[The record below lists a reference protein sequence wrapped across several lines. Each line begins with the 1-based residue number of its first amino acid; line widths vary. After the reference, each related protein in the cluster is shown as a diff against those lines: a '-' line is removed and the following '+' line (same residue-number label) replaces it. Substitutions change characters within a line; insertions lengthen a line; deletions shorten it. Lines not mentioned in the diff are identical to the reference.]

1 MMCQNCGNTLKSG
14 DTVCQICGSPVSPQ
28 QNSSTYQS
36 GGDNTFLLIFLT
48 VLFFVWSFMYLNINW
63 IKEIREELYQSA
75 FEEILTK
82 SGLFGFLSK
91 SGAAVAKKSG
101 VVLAAGAAGIGA
113 VVLRKKS

>member
-14 DTVCQICGSPVSPQ
+14 DTVCPICGSPVSPQ
-28 QNSSTYQS
+28 QNLSTYKS
-36 GGDNTFLLIFLT
+36 GDDDTFLWIPLII
-48 VLFFVWSFMYLNINW
+48 LFFIWAFMYLNINW

-75 FEEILTK
+75 FKEIFTK
-82 SGLFGFLSK
+82 AGFFGFLSK
-91 SGAAVAKKSG
+91 AGAAVAKKSG